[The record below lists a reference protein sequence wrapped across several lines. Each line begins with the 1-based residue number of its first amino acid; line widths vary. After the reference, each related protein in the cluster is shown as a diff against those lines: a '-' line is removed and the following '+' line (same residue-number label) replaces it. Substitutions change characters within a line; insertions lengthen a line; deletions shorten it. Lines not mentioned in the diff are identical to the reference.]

1 MMDNIKIFKHS
12 SVKIDNIY
20 IDPYKID
27 GIYNDAKYIFITHNH
42 YDHYSKKDIDKIVN
56 KDTIFIIPL
65 SMKDDYTYHNE
76 VIYVEPNM
84 EYIVNDIAFKT
95 LPMYN
100 IDKEFHKREYNWCGY
115 NICINNLWYY
125 LIGDSDNI
133 PEISKVKC
141 NYIFIPIGGTYTMDV
156 YEAIECLKNLTYD
169 YVIPYHYGDIVGKLE
184 LGNYIKNVIGNRCV
198 LKIK

>member
-125 LIGDSDNI
+125 FVGDSDDI
-133 PEISKVKC
+133 PEIHNIKC
-141 NYIFIPIGGTYTMDV
+141 DYIFIPIGGTYTMNV
-156 YEAIECLKNLTYD
+156 NEAIECLKTVDYK
-169 YVIPYHYGDIVGKLE
+169 YVIPYHYGTIVGNIE
-184 LGNYIKNVIGNRCV
+184 LGNYFKNKIGERCI
-198 LKIK
+198 LKI